1 MGGVFMLDQG
11 RAKYI
16 VHVLFVH
23 FDWYDTV
30 VIQSM
35 QIWLCLKCFD
45 RLHIMPDFSACPLET
60 DADVDRWLHFYEANA
75 PLVNLSVFISS
86 DPVGAQYFIAV
97 QFSTSFNT
105 ADRWYVIKKSHD

>member
-1 MGGVFMLDQG
+1 
-11 RAKYI
+11 
-16 VHVLFVH
+16 
-23 FDWYDTV
+23 
-30 VIQSM
+30 
-35 QIWLCLKCFD
+35 
-45 RLHIMPDFSACPLET
+45 MPDFSACPLET

-105 ADRWYVIKKSHD
+105 ADR